1 MGNFVREIEKKHI
14 IIYRNTRSRYCNNG
28 NENEEWVSL
37 TRVEMAEGVSELKD
51 KVIVIIQSEEQK
63 TKKTG
68 EKSTLS

>member
-1 MGNFVREIEKKHI
+1 MSRWETSSEKKNI

-37 TRVEMAEGVSELKD
+37 TRVEMAEGVSQLKD